1 MPRDGVLIV
10 YSSYNKDLA
19 ILVNN
24 EALTWLI
31 KL

>member
-10 YSSYNKDLA
+10 CSSYDKDLT